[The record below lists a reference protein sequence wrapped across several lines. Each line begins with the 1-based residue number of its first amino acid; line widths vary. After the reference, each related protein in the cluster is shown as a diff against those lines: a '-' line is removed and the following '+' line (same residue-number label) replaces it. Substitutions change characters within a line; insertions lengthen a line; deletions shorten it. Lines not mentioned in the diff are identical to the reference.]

1 MIDWNWSTNQYWID
15 LEISKSARKNKQQKK
30 EIQAEL
36 EEVLHLRSQFDY
48 SFSSSAPPNNLNL
61 NSNTNAELETPVQ
74 DYIVDKS
81 KDIAKIIGKG
91 YISNW
96 LIATGTY
103 LLNPVSPTDAATPGP
118 ADEMLGGILVATGWT
133 LKVFW

>member
-1 MIDWNWSTNQYWID
+1 MIDWTWSSNKYWID
-15 LEISKSARKNKQQKK
+15 LEKSRSTKTNKQQKK

-48 SFSSSAPPNNLNL
+48 SFSSSAPPNVDPAPDYVLD
-61 NSNTNAELETPVQ
+61 TPVQ
-74 DYIVDKS
+74 DYIKDKT
-81 KDIAKIIGKG
+81 KDIAKLIGKG
-91 YISNW
+91 YVSNW

-118 ADEMLGGILVATGWT
+118 ADEIVGGILVATGWT
-133 LKVFW
+133 LKFLW

>member
-1 MIDWNWSTNQYWID
+1 MIPWNWSTNQYWID
-15 LEISKSARKNKQQKK
+15 LEKSLGNASLHIQKK
-30 EIQAEL
+30 ETQAEL
-36 EEVLHLRSQFDY
+36 ESILHLRSQFDY
-48 SFSSSAPPNNLNL
+48 KFSSSAPPNVDPTPDYVLD
-61 NSNTNAELETPVQ
+61 TPVK

-81 KDIAKIIGKG
+81 TDIAKIIAKG
-91 YISNW
+91 HLSNY

-118 ADEMLGGILVATGWT
+118 ADEILGGILVAVGWT

>member
-1 MIDWNWSTNQYWID
+1 MIDWTWSSNKYWID
-15 LEISKSARKNKQQKK
+15 LEKSRSTKTNKQQKK

-48 SFSSSAPPNNLNL
+48 SFSSSAPPNVDPAPDYVLD
-61 NSNTNAELETPVQ
+61 TPVQ
-74 DYIVDKS
+74 DYIKDKT
-81 KDIAKIIGKG
+81 KDIAKLIGKG
-91 YISNW
+91 YVSNW

-118 ADEMLGGILVATGWT
+118 ADEILGGILVATGWT

>member
-1 MIDWNWSTNQYWID
+1 MIDWTWSSNKYWID
-15 LEISKSARKNKQQKK
+15 LEKSRSTKTNKQQKK

-48 SFSSSAPPNNLNL
+48 SFSSSAPPNVDPEPDY
-61 NSNTNAELETPVQ
+61 ELDTPVK
-74 DYIVDKS
+74 DYIVDKT
-81 KDIAKIIGKG
+81 KDIAKLIGKG
-91 YISNW
+91 YVSNW

-118 ADEMLGGILVATGWT
+118 ADEILGGILVATGWT
-133 LKVFW
+133 LKIFW

>member
-103 LLNPVSPTDAATPGP
+103 LLNPVSPTDAATHGP
-118 ADEMLGGILVATGWT
+118 ADEILGGILVATGWT

>member
-15 LEISKSARKNKQQKK
+15 LEKLSQASRVSSKTPKSM
-30 EIQAEL
+30 AEL
-36 EEVLHLRSQFDY
+36 EKSLHLRSQFDY
-48 SFSSSAPPNNLNL
+48 KFSSSAPPNVDPEPDY
-61 NSNTNAELETPVQ
+61 ELDTPVK
-74 DYIVDKS
+74 DYIEDKT

-91 YISNW
+91 YVSNW

-118 ADEMLGGILVATGWT
+118 ADEILGGILVATGWT

>member
-1 MIDWNWSTNQYWID
+1 MIDWSWSSNQYWID
-15 LEISKSARKNKQQKK
+15 LEKSRTAKTNKQQKK
-30 EIQAEL
+30 ESQAEL
-36 EEVLHLRSQFDY
+36 EDILHLRSQLNY
-48 SFSSSAPPNNLNL
+48 KFSSSAPPNVDP
-61 NSNTNAELETPVQ
+61 TPDYELDTPVK
-74 DYIVDKS
+74 DYITDKT

-118 ADEMLGGILVATGWT
+118 ADEILGGILVATGWT
-133 LKVFW
+133 LKFFW